1 MGETHMSEGW
11 RKHVKKKK
19 GGGKQQDGSKTFDIY
34 KVVIEPF
41 KIHVAQQNISIKK
54 YAS

>member
-1 MGETHMSEGW
+1 M
-11 RKHVKKKK
+11 KKKACK
-19 GGGKQQDGSKTFDIY
+19 KRGGGGKQQDGSKTFDIY

>member
-1 MGETHMSEGW
+1 M
-11 RKHVKKKK
+11 KKKACKK
-19 GGGKQQDGSKTFDIY
+19 GGGGEQQDGSKTFDIY

>member
-1 MGETHMSEGW
+1 M
-11 RKHVKKKK
+11 KKKACK
-19 GGGKQQDGSKTFDIY
+19 KRGGGKQQDGSKTFDIY

>member
-1 MGETHMSEGW
+1 M
-11 RKHVKKKK
+11 KKKACK
-19 GGGKQQDGSKTFDIY
+19 KGGGGGKQQDGSKTFDIY

-41 KIHVAQQNISIKK
+41 KILVAQQNISIKK